1 MPGILLNLF
10 ELTFFFWIVKEKFFW
25 HLLEQLR
32 KTLFGTTVIHGKT
45 IAMGREIRFNSTYNL
60 DNWGFMATE
69 HNEESVDRMLLIGDI
84 KDRGTL
90 AKPI

>member
-1 MPGILLNLF
+1 
-10 ELTFFFWIVKEKFFW
+10 
-25 HLLEQLR
+25 
-32 KTLFGTTVIHGKT
+32 
-45 IAMGREIRFNSTYNL
+45 
-60 DNWGFMATE
+60 MATE